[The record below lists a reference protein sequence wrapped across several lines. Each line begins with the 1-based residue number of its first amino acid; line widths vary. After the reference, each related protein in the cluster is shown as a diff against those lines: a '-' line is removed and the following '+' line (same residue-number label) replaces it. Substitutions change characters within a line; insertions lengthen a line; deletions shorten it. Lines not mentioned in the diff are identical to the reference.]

1 MKTKEELELI
11 FTKIIVLMQVQ
22 LELMDEFKGSKLY
35 SRDIKFHMKKLEE
48 CMEKYLNVPFKSI
61 DEDGE
66 NEESFMALM
75 RGVNNII
82 NATMEDIYLA
92 SGRTE

>member
-1 MKTKEELELI
+1 MKTKEELEVI

-48 CMEKYLNVPFKSI
+48 AMEKYLNTPYKSI
-61 DEDGE
+61 DEDSE
-66 NEESFMALM
+66 SEESFMALM
-75 RGVNNII
+75 KGVNNILD
-82 NATMEDIYLA
+82 ATLEDIYLA